1 MAYYDFR
8 HRERTTYQDFT
19 EEVDVV
25 FASPQSAFFG
35 GEHAVIDGG
44 IAVVQHLDRYVWA
57 GIKRIQG
64 KEPRVQPLVW
74 VPTLA
79 DLPSS
84 MPDGYD
90 LRQENLAQEQLAR
103 IILAAGRRFGFRSGV
118 EIHLLTEGFPASGA
132 NTSGAVAAT
141 VAAGLLWASKA
152 MSEDE
157 ISAIAKIPMQ
167 ELARTKADPAF
178 QAKLRKAKLDA
189 IRGFTL
195 NEKACFL
202 IDLAWMIDAF
212 AHGGRASGYGA
223 VAGVVHSR
231 FPFCFFPERRSPHPG
246 FAFGPLGVL
255 EQEALDC
262 RPFDLRQGVEDLED
276 VERVFNAVADAIS
289 EISFCVFPLDEVV
302 GEGAVFRNTGALP
315 FTWGVVHSGCT
326 KNTAQKISQ
335 VEELPGRRWAA
346 YQITREILQRGGAH
360 EMVPLSRSAFG
371 FLEKVNES
379 RASVLR
385 DPMRWEILG
394 LHTELLPATC
404 KAMEGLGTTDLARC
418 MRRNQGLLDA
428 LGLDWPEGRLIAD
441 AIYRSVPKG
450 HYEDTAV
457 KLSGGGGGGCLV
469 FVAPAGDGE
478 VVAKGVSELRKQ
490 LPKIDLV
497 VLEDG
502 TRPEFEFGSGLTVN
516 PGLSRAKRRARK
528 PPKVIS
534 IKAPTCRR
542 FEGML
547 GESEKMT
554 KVFECIPLAAV
565 KKDTVLITG
574 ESGTGKEM
582 VARAIH
588 AHSSRRAG
596 PFIPVNC
603 AALAEGLLE
612 SELFGHVKGA
622 YTSASEAEVGRFKAA
637 DGGTIFLDEIGDASP
652 GLQAKLL
659 RVLDQGEFVPVGS
672 SQTQRV
678 DVRCVV
684 ATNQNLETE
693 EREGRFR
700 PDLYYRINVLRMK
713 LPPLRERGDD
723 IDHLVHH
730 FLTGIMAE
738 HAEIGRPIKGFTQEV
753 LACLKSYAFPGNVR
767 ELESILKH
775 AASTA
780 CMKQVGR
787 DIIELEDLPDE
798 VKAQKP
804 LVVSAGAAHTMSA
817 RGEGQAARVMADSVI
832 PQISD
837 GRVTRQ
843 PVRLPTWPSSDG
855 VAALTSQAAAK
866 KRNPVVET
874 VSRRWAHDELTQLLC
889 LVFTYSGSRAE
900 LSRGDIQKV
909 MNTEGFQSF
918 MMAEAVGQDVAARLG
933 KSVTK
938 MTDRKF
944 GERMRQ
950 LCDLGWIEQ
959 IGKSR
964 RDTKY
969 RPGPRWPCEGSGE
982 NSNAG

>member
-1 MAYYDFR
+1 MAYCDFR
-8 HRERTTYQDFT
+8 HRERTTYQDFV
-19 EEVDVV
+19 EEVEVV

-57 GIKRIQG
+57 GVRRIEG

-103 IILAAGRRFGFRSGV
+103 IILAACRRFGFRSGV

-141 VAAGLLWASKA
+141 VAAGLLWESKA

-157 ISAIAKIPMQ
+157 IAAIAKIPMQ
-167 ELARTKADPAF
+167 DLARTKADPAF
-178 QAKLRKAKLDA
+178 QARLRKAKLDA
-189 IRGFTL
+189 IKGFTL

-223 VAGVVHSR
+223 VAGVVHSL
-231 FPFCFFPERRSPHPG
+231 FPFCFFPERRSPHPRL
-246 FAFGPLGVL
+246 AFGPLGVL

-276 VERVFNAVADAIS
+276 VERVFNAVADTIS

-335 VEELPGRRWAA
+335 VEDLPGRRWAA

-360 EMVPLSRSAFG
+360 EMVPAARSAFG
-371 FLEKVNES
+371 FLEKVKGD

-385 DPMRWEILG
+385 DPMRWEIMG
-394 LHTELLPATC
+394 LHTELLPAVC
-404 KAMEGLGTTDLARC
+404 KAMEGLGTTDLAGC

-428 LGLDWPEGRLIAD
+428 LGLDWPEGRLVAD
-441 AIYRSVPKG
+441 AIYRAVPKG
-450 HYEDTAV
+450 HYEATAV
-457 KLSGGGGGGCLV
+457 KLSGGGGGGCLM
-469 FVAPAGDGE
+469 FVAPAGDGQMVE
-478 VVAKGVSELRKQ
+478 KGVYELRKQ
-490 LPKIDLV
+490 LPKVDLV

-502 TRPEFEFGSGLTVN
+502 TRPEFEFGAGLTVN
-516 PGLSRAKRRARK
+516 PELSHSKRRARK
-528 PPKVIS
+528 PTKVIS

-554 KVFECIPLAAV
+554 RVFELIPLAAA
-565 KKDTVLITG
+565 KKDTVLVTG
-574 ESGTGKEM
+574 ESGTGKGM

-588 AHSSRRAG
+588 VHSPRREK
-596 PFIPVNC
+596 PFVAVNC
-603 AALAEGLLE
+603 GALAEALLE

-622 YTSASEAEVGRFKAA
+622 FTGAVAERAGRFKMAN
-637 DGGTIFLDEIGDASP
+637 GGTVFLDEVETASP
-652 GLQAKLL
+652 GLQVKLL
-659 RVLDQGEFVPVGS
+659 KVLDQGEFEPVGS
-672 SQTQRV
+672 SQTQRA
-678 DVRCVV
+678 DVRCIV
-684 ATNQNLETE
+684 ATNQDLETE
-693 EREGRFR
+693 VREGRFR
-700 PDLYYRINVLRMK
+700 LDLYFRINVLRVD

-723 IDHLVHH
+723 IDHLAHH
-730 FLTGIMAE
+730 FLTGITAQYAE
-738 HAEIGRPIKGFTQEV
+738 FGRPIKGFTQEA
-753 LACLKSYAFPGNVR
+753 LACLKGYAFPGNVR
-767 ELESILKH
+767 EMECVLKR

-780 CMKQVGR
+780 CMKQVGS
-787 DIIELEDLPDE
+787 DVIELEDLPGE
-798 VKAQKP
+798 VKAHGP
-804 LVVSAGAAHTMSA
+804 LLMSAGVTHTMSA
-817 RGEGQAARVMADSVI
+817 RGEGQAARVMAD
-832 PQISD
+832 PAISQLVD
-837 GRVTRQ
+837 GRITRQ
-843 PVRLPTWPSSDG
+843 PARPPTWPASGG
-855 VAALTSQAAAK
+855 VAALTSQAAAR
-866 KRNPVVET
+866 KRNPVAET
-874 VSRRWAHDELTQLLC
+874 VLRRWAHDELTQLLC
-889 LVFTYSGSRAE
+889 LVFVYCGPRAE
-900 LSRGDIQKV
+900 LSRGEIEKV

-918 MMAEAVGQDVAARLG
+918 LRTEAPGQDLAARLG

-944 GERMRQ
+944 GERVRQ
-950 LCDLGWIEQ
+950 LCDLRWIEQ

-969 RPGPRWPCEGSGE
+969 RPGPQWPSE
-982 NSNAG
+982 NSSGNSSAG